1 MIRENL
7 PLNSPREFAERI
19 RRENAPKEHLRLR
32 PLIAVTIVN
41 LIAID
46 TREHHRRIRRILAV
60 IRRGLAAHPRGLDE
74 QTVAL
79 GEIER
84 FLQKN

>member
-1 MIRENL
+1 MRRE
-7 PLNSPREFAERI
+7 NSPRE
-19 RRENAPKEHLRLR
+19 HLLLR
-32 PLIAVTIVN
+32 PLITIAIVD

-84 FLQKN
+84 FLQKNRLEVS